1 MRKRRKQNQ
10 DHGRPDG
17 QRAHWRTRRKRS
29 SRSNAPKKRWNV
41 PKTNCTRQGE
51 TAEVESQ
58 AQRLRELV
66 AQDPEKPDDVTALI
80 LLTDEVTAQLRT
92 EQVPQTAR
100 PLPPSSSQVPRAS
113 AANRSRT
120 ASRTRSVSSGSTFS
134 GSPKQSVDVGMTETE
149 LDQLASKYEAAP
161 ANERDVGVL
170 DDLPHT
176 GDRRRA
182 A

>member
-10 DHGRPDG
+10 DHGAPRWT
-17 QRAHWRTRRKRS
+17 AHWRIRRKRS
-29 SRSNAPKKRWNV
+29 FRSNAPKKSWNV

-66 AQDPEKPDDVTALI
+66 AQDPEKTQQEPDDVTALI

-100 PLPPSSSQVPRAS
+100 PFLAQLQPGPRAS
-113 AANRSRT
+113 AANRSRKD
-120 ASRTRSVSSGSTFS
+120 SRSRSVSSGSTLP
-134 GSPKQSVDVGMTETE
+134 GSPKQSVDVVMTETE
-149 LDQLASKYEAAP
+149 LDQLASKFEAVP
-161 ANERDVGVL
+161 ANGR
-170 DDLPHT
+170 T
-176 GDRRRA
+176 GRIGEA
-182 A
+182 KKP